1 MAKFKFVCLVNAREG
16 QDAAFNAWHTNVHI
30 PEVVREAGFTSG
42 KRMKV
47 VKGLEGDAR
56 IYQYLVIYE
65 GEIANPELAL
75 NKLGGASR
83 SAEFRL
89 PTRLGRQSGRLCV
102 KIFPAAN
109 SVSDRS
115 LNDKSYRWASLRRGS
130 KGPRLCRPPG
140 YRIRVAQLLR

>member
-1 MAKFKFVCLVNAREG
+1 MARFKFVCLVNAREG

-75 NKLGGASR
+75 NKLGEAVAAGRIQASDTLDPVVWTAVYEDIPG
-83 SAEFRL
+83 AEFSI
-89 PTRLGRQSGRLCV
+89 G
-102 KIFPAAN
+102 
-109 SVSDRS
+109 
-115 LNDKSYRWASLRRGS
+115 
-130 KGPRLCRPPG
+130 
-140 YRIRVAQLLR
+140 